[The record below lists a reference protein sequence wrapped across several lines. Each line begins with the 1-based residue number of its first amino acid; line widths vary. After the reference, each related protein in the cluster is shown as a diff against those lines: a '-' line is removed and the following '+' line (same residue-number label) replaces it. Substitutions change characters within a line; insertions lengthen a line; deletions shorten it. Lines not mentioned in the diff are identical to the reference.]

1 MKFIIYILFFIPVY
15 LSAQIQID
23 QAGDFWDKD
32 VRKAL
37 DKINTIDT
45 SYYNLIDKSCYKIS
59 FWNGGYSTNLI
70 ETNGKGV
77 ILISASDMRI
87 GDINNICSVLVHES
101 MHLKIK
107 MLGVKMDVNIEEI
120 LCYKYELEFLYKIP
134 NVDEYLIKHAKTQI
148 EKRIGN
154 R

>member
-1 MKFIIYILFFIPVY
+1 MKFIIYILLFLPVY
-15 LSAQIQID
+15 LPAQIQID

-37 DKINTIDT
+37 DKINAIDT
-45 SYYNLIDKSCYKIS
+45 SYYNLIDKNCYKIS
-59 FWNGGYSTNLI
+59 FWNGSYSTNS
-70 ETNGKGV
+70 TGYNKKVV
-77 ILISASDMRI
+77 ILISASDMKI
-87 GDINNICSVLVHES
+87 GDINNICSVLIHES

-107 MLGVKMDVNIEEI
+107 MLGLKMDENMEEI

-148 EKRIGN
+148 EKRITN
-154 R
+154 K